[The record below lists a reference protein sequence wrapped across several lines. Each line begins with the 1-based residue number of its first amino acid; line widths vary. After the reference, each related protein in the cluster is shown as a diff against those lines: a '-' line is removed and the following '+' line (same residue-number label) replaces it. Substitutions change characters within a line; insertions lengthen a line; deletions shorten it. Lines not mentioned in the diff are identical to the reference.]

1 MRSHPEFRPVISE
14 SLRLQVLADLL
25 AALPRLSPAEITD
38 FEADLTAIRSE
49 AGSFVPRDPW
59 ES

>member
-1 MRSHPEFRPVISE
+1 MRSHPELRPVKPK

-25 AALPRLSPAEITD
+25 ASLPRLSSDEIAD
-38 FEADLTAIRSE
+38 FEADLTAIRCE
-49 AGSFVPRDPW
+49 TGPFMPRDPW